1 MPAGGAAGEP
11 YVSMLTGAAAGAP
24 YESERFL
31 LFVSHS
37 NVERCLYDEH
47 DACKMMR
54 EVMLTDQHWKR
65 AEALRHTGARDKSF
79 GTPGGWAHGIQTRWE
94 EVFGIFILGRH
105 IGSGHSC
112 YLGT

>member
-37 NVERCLYDEH
+37 NVERCLCDEH
-47 DACKMMR
+47 NVCMMI
-54 EVMLTDQHWKR
+54 EVILTDQHWKG
-65 AEALRHTGARDKSF
+65 AGALRHTGARDKSF
-79 GTPGGWAHGIQTRWE
+79 GTPGGRAHGIQTR
-94 EVFGIFILGRH
+94 
-105 IGSGHSC
+105 
-112 YLGT
+112 